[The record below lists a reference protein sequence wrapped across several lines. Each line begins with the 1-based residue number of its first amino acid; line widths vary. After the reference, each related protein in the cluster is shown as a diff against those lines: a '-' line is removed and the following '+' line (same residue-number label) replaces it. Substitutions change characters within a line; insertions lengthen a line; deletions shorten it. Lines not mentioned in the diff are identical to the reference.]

1 MPLLV
6 CPSWCRRF
14 RQPSHH
20 PLCSGIQAQK
30 TEGHTLFFI
39 YSQISINFYLD
50 LSSNLRAVR
59 RLRNACQRDAYP
71 FFCYSSTEIDNLFE
85 CIDFCNFPDSCHFRR
100 ALPGY
105 VTVVLLTLLRR
116 FSAIPRFTSRASV
129 KSTCGSTPVLVSSS
143 LFPTF
148 SLARSIN
155 DASTLMS
162 LMSVVPQ
169 SKPPSSAPTRRHSK
183 KTQDL
188 LLDFAPLS
196 LSIGI
201 ETAGLGGVMRNT
213 TIPIKNHLL

>member
-1 MPLLV
+1 M
-6 CPSWCRRF
+6 
-14 RQPSHH
+14 
-20 PLCSGIQAQK
+20 
-30 TEGHTLFFI
+30 
-39 YSQISINFYLD
+39 
-50 LSSNLRAVR
+50 
-59 RLRNACQRDAYP
+59 
-71 FFCYSSTEIDNLFE
+71 
-85 CIDFCNFPDSCHFRR
+85 
-100 ALPGY
+100 
-105 VTVVLLTLLRR
+105 
-116 FSAIPRFTSRASV
+116 

-162 LMSVVPQ
+162 LLSMVPQ
-169 SKPPSSAPTRRHSK
+169 SKQPSSAPTRRHSK

-213 TIPIKNHLL
+213 TIPIKNPKFPSLTLTTNPVCLYRYNEGVLAPRTTISSASLSCLTSLLHPVVLKLTLCWYSLLTWWYYYEHLCFGHDDLD